1 MGKKDKSKKDKSVK
15 WDKRLQKI
23 ELELAKNRKKMLK
36 VLGKMARMD
45 VQDYVFKNREGQDV
59 KLSELFGDKEDLV
72 LIHNMG
78 KSCSYCTMWADGF
91 NGIFKHIQNR
101 AGFALVSPDA
111 HEVQRDFAD
120 SRGWKFPMFSGADS
134 TFIKDMGYQ
143 TEKGDYWPGASAFHK
158 DSNGNI
164 TRVSKTYFGPG
175 DFYCS
180 VWHFFD
186 MLPQKETE
194 EKQETNEE

>member
-1 MGKKDKSKKDKSVK
+1 MGKKNKTKKDKSRK
-15 WDKRLQKI
+15 WDKKLQEI
-23 ELELAKNRKKMLK
+23 EADLTKSRKKMLN

-45 VQDYVFKNREGQDV
+45 VQDYVLKNREGQEV
-59 KLSELFGDKEDLV
+59 KLSGLFDGKEDLI

-78 KSCSYCTMWADGF
+78 RSCSYCTMWADGF

-101 AGFALVSPDA
+101 AGFALVSPDPP
-111 HEVQRDFAD
+111 EIQREFAD
-120 SRGWKFPMFSGADS
+120 SRGWKFPMFSGSES

-143 TEKGDYWPGASAFHK
+143 TEKGDYWPGASVFHK
-158 DSNGNI
+158 DENGNI
-164 TRVSKTYFGPG
+164 TRISKTYFGPG

-186 MLPQKETE
+186 MLPRHETKAE
-194 EKQETNEE
+194 E

>member
-1 MGKKDKSKKDKSVK
+1 MGKKNKVKKDKAAK
-15 WDKRLQKI
+15 WDKKLQEI
-23 ELELAKNRKKMLK
+23 EKDLAKSRKKMLK
-36 VLGKMARMD
+36 VLGKMAKMD
-45 VQDYVFKNREGQDV
+45 VEDYVLKNRDGQDV
-59 KLSELFGDKEDLV
+59 KLSEMFGDKQDLV

-78 KSCSYCTMWADGF
+78 RSCSYCTMWADGF
-91 NGIFKHIQNR
+91 NGIFNHIQKR

-111 HEVQRDFAD
+111 PEVQRDFAN

-134 TFIKDMGYQ
+134 PFISDMGYM
-143 TEKGDYWPGASAFHK
+143 TEKGDYWPGASVFHK
-158 DSNGNI
+158 DGEGKI

-186 MLPQKETE
+186 MLPQ
-194 EKQETNEE
+194 QENGGE